1 MGISNLGDW
10 VYLIALNLMILNM
23 TGSAAAVAGL
33 YMLKPLASMCTSFWS
48 GSVIDRFNKRRI
60 MIILDVIRAM
70 LVASIPFFSSLF
82 IIYVIVFLINM
93 ASSFFEPTATT
104 YITKLIPPERR
115 KRFNS
120 LHNLM
125 TSGAFVIGPAIA
137 GALVFIGSAA
147 LAIYM
152 NALSFMLSAFV
163 LYFLPSMDMEN
174 TTSKDN
180 LSFKMLKEDWGVVL
194 AYSKKA
200 VYVMGV
206 YALFEFALLFTAALD
221 STEVVFTR
229 RVLGLSEESYGV
241 LVSIAGVGFILGSAF
256 VTIFVYKLKLQHLI
270 GIGTSMTAIGYLIYA
285 LSSGFIGGSIGVFV
299 LSFAL
304 ACAHTGFITF
314 YQNNLPVEIMGRIV
328 SVVSVFNAI
337 LTMMFI
343 LLISMLVE
351 IIHVKAAVITGSVLM
366 LVVSLVLLTM
376 TLLPRGFTYFKE
388 KTAKAL

>member
-1 MGISNLGDW
+1 MSNLGDW